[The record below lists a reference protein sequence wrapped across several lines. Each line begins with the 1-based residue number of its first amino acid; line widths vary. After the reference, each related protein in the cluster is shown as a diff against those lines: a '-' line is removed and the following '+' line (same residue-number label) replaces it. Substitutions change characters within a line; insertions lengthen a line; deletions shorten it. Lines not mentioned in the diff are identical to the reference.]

1 MVISLISESSG
12 LGKIKRYEL
21 VIFLLNFSK
30 MFLIIILGSIVFYSI
45 FLFLSDV
52 SSLKLSSI
60 SFKYEYTF
68 VILSFVVASWIPL
81 YLRWRLLCKNLGL
94 TISFRDD
101 FLIYVAG
108 FALSITPAKVGELLR
123 TQILR
128 NKSGI
133 QRTQTT
139 PLIFIEKFYD
149 LLGAVIISSIG
160 ILYFPQI
167 GIIVLGGLVLSIF
180 IFILFSSKI
189 TFDKSITIFSK
200 FKFTKK
206 FTEPLSKSHE
216 ILKTSTKIKI
226 FTPSVILSVLYWF
239 TISFAV
245 FFVLKAL
252 SIDSLGFAE
261 ITSTYA
267 SSLFLGALSF
277 LPGGLGITEASFSGL
292 LNLQGISLSMAV
304 VIVIIVRLFTLWFN
318 VVIGFI
324 ALKLVGGFSIKS
336 SN

>member
-1 MVISLISESSG
+1 MVISLISESIG

-21 VIFLLNFSK
+21 VIFSLNFTK
-30 MFLIIILGSIVFYSI
+30 MFLIIILSSIVFYSI

-52 SSLKLSSI
+52 SSLELSSV

-68 VILSFVVASWIPL
+68 VILIFVVASWIPL
-81 YLRWRLLCKNLGL
+81 YLRWRLLYKNLGL
-94 TISFRDD
+94 KIPFRDD
-101 FLIYVAG
+101 FLVYVAG

-128 NKSGI
+128 EKSGI

-149 LLGAVIISSIG
+149 LLGAVIASSIG
-160 ILYFPQI
+160 ILFFPQI
-167 GIIVLGGLVLSIF
+167 GIIVMGGFILSIT

-189 TFDKSITIFSK
+189 TFDKSIIVLSK

-206 FTEPLSKSHE
+206 FIEPLSKSHE
-216 ILKTSTKIKI
+216 ILKTSTKFKI
-226 FTPSVILSVLYWF
+226 FTPSIILSVLYWI
-239 TISFAV
+239 TISSAV
-245 FFVLKAL
+245 FYVLKSL
-252 SIDSLGFAE
+252 SIDSLGFVE
-261 ITSTYA
+261 IASTYA

-277 LPGGLGITEASFSGL
+277 LPGGLGIAEASFTGL

-324 ALKLVGGFSIKS
+324 ALKLVGGFSVKS

>member
-1 MVISLISESSG
+1 M
-12 LGKIKRYEL
+12 
-21 VIFLLNFSK
+21 NFSK
-30 MFLIIILGSIVFYSI
+30 MFLIIVLISIAFYSI
-45 FLFLSDV
+45 FLFLSDI
-52 SSLKLSSI
+52 SNLESNSI
-60 SFKYEYTF
+60 TFKYEYAPLILIF
-68 VILSFVVASWIPL
+68 VIISWIPL
-81 YLRWRLLCKNLGL
+81 YFRWRLLCKNLGL
-94 TISFRDD
+94 EIPFRSD
-101 FLIYVAG
+101 FLVYLAG
-108 FALSITPAKVGELLR
+108 LALYITPAKLGELLR
-123 TQILR
+123 SQILR
-128 NKSGI
+128 EKFGI

-139 PLIFIEKFYD
+139 PLLFIEKFYD
-149 LLGAVIISSIG
+149 LLGAVIASSIG

-167 GIIVLGGLVLSIF
+167 GIIVLGGFVLSIF

-189 TFDKSITIFSK
+189 TFDKSIIILSK

-216 ILKTSTKIKI
+216 ILRTSTKIKI
-226 FTPSVILSVLYWF
+226 LTPSIILSVLYWF
-239 TISFAV
+239 TISLAV

-261 ITSTYA
+261 IASTYA

-277 LPGGLGITEASFSGL
+277 LPGGLGIAEASFTGL

-324 ALKLVGGFSIKS
+324 ALKLVGGFSVKS

>member
-1 MVISLISESSG
+1 M
-12 LGKIKRYEL
+12 
-21 VIFLLNFSK
+21 NFSK
-30 MFLIIILGSIVFYSI
+30 MFLIIVLISIAFYSI
-45 FLFLSDV
+45 FLFLSDI
-52 SSLKLSSI
+52 SNLESNSI
-60 SFKYEYTF
+60 TFKYEYAPLILIF
-68 VILSFVVASWIPL
+68 VIISWIPL
-81 YLRWRLLCKNLGL
+81 YFRWRLLCKNLGL
-94 TISFRDD
+94 EIPFRSD
-101 FLIYVAG
+101 FLVYLAG
-108 FALSITPAKVGELLR
+108 LALYITPAKLGELLR
-123 TQILR
+123 SQILR
-128 NKSGI
+128 EKFGI

-139 PLIFIEKFYD
+139 PLLFIEKFYD
-149 LLGAVIISSIG
+149 LLGAVIASSIG

-167 GIIVLGGLVLSIF
+167 GIIVLGGFVLSIF

-189 TFDKSITIFSK
+189 TFDKSIIILSK

-216 ILKTSTKIKI
+216 ILRTSTKIKI
-226 FTPSVILSVLYWF
+226 LTPSIILSVLYWF
-239 TISFAV
+239 TISLAV

-261 ITSTYA
+261 IASTYA

-277 LPGGLGITEASFSGL
+277 LPGGLGIAEASFTGL

-324 ALKLVGGFSIKS
+324 ALKLAGGFSVKS
-336 SN
+336 SNS

>member
-1 MVISLISESSG
+1 M
-12 LGKIKRYEL
+12 
-21 VIFLLNFSK
+21 NFSK
-30 MFLIIILGSIVFYSI
+30 MFLIIVLGSILFYSI

-52 SSLKLSSI
+52 SSLELSSI
-60 SFKYEYTF
+60 SFKYDYTL

-94 TISFRDD
+94 KISFRDD
-101 FLIYVAG
+101 FLVYVAG

-149 LLGAVIISSIG
+149 LLGAVIASSIG

-167 GIIVLGGLVLSIF
+167 GIIVLGGFVLSIF

-189 TFDKSITIFSK
+189 TFDKSIIILSK

-216 ILKTSTKIKI
+216 ILRTSTKIKI
-226 FTPSVILSVLYWF
+226 LTPSIILSVLYWF
-239 TISFAV
+239 TISLAV

-261 ITSTYA
+261 IASTYA

-277 LPGGLGITEASFSGL
+277 LPGGLGIAEASFTGL

-324 ALKLVGGFSIKS
+324 ALKLVGGFSVKS

>member
-1 MVISLISESSG
+1 M
-12 LGKIKRYEL
+12 
-21 VIFLLNFSK
+21 NFSK
-30 MFLIIILGSIVFYSI
+30 MFLIIVLVSIAFYSI

-52 SSLKLSSI
+52 SSLELSSI

-68 VILSFVVASWIPL
+68 VILIFVVASWIPL

-94 TISFRDD
+94 KISFRDD
-101 FLIYVAG
+101 FLIYIAG

-128 NKSGI
+128 DKSGI

-149 LLGAVIISSIG
+149 LLGAVIVSSIG

-167 GIIVLGGLVLSIF
+167 GIIVIGGFVLSIV

-189 TFDKSITIFSK
+189 TFDKSIIILSK

-226 FTPSVILSVLYWF
+226 LAPSIILSVLYWL

-252 SIDSLGFAE
+252 SIDSLGFVE
-261 ITSTYA
+261 IASTYA

-277 LPGGLGITEASFSGL
+277 LPGGLGIAEASFTGL
-292 LNLQGISLSMAV
+292 LNLQGISLSMAAI
-304 VIVIIVRLFTLWFN
+304 IVIIVRLFTLWFG

-336 SN
+336 SNP

>member
-1 MVISLISESSG
+1 M
-12 LGKIKRYEL
+12 
-21 VIFLLNFSK
+21 NFSK
-30 MFLIIILGSIVFYSI
+30 MFLIIILGSIAFYSI
-45 FLFLSDV
+45 FLFLSDI
-52 SSLKLSSI
+52 SSLESYSI
-60 SFKYEYTF
+60 TFKYEYVF
-68 VILSFVVASWIPL
+68 IILIFVVVSWIPL
-81 YLRWRLLCKNLGL
+81 FLRWRLLCKNLGL
-94 TISFRDD
+94 NISFRVD
-101 FLIYVAG
+101 FLVYLAG

-128 NKSGI
+128 DKSGI

-149 LLGAVIISSIG
+149 LLGAVIASSIG

-167 GIIVLGGLVLSIF
+167 GIIVLGGLILSII
-180 IFILFSSKI
+180 IFILFSSKL
-189 TFDKSITIFSK
+189 TFDKSIIILSK

-206 FTEPLSKSHE
+206 FIEPLSKSHE
-216 ILKTSTKIKI
+216 ILKISTKTKI
-226 FTPSVILSVLYWF
+226 FIPSIILSVLYWLMV
-239 TISFAV
+239 SFAV
-245 FFVLKAL
+245 SYVLKAL

-261 ITSTYA
+261 IASTYA

-277 LPGGLGITEASFSGL
+277 LPGGLGITEGSFTGL

-304 VIVIIVRLFTLWFN
+304 VIVIIVRLFTLWFS

-336 SN
+336 SNS

>member
-1 MVISLISESSG
+1 M
-12 LGKIKRYEL
+12 
-21 VIFLLNFSK
+21 
-30 MFLIIILGSIVFYSI
+30 LGSIAFYSI
-45 FLFLSDV
+45 FLFLSDI
-52 SSLKLSSI
+52 SNLESSSI
-60 SFKYEYTF
+60 TFKYEYIPIILFF
-68 VILSFVVASWIPL
+68 VIISWIPL
-81 YLRWRLLCKNLGL
+81 YLRWRLLCKNLGIK
-94 TISFRDD
+94 ISLRDD
-101 FLIYVAG
+101 FLVYVAG

-128 NKSGI
+128 EKSGI

-149 LLGAVIISSIG
+149 LLGAVIASSIG

-167 GIIVLGGLVLSIF
+167 GIIILSGLILSII
-180 IFILFSSKI
+180 IFILFSSRI
-189 TFDKSITIFSK
+189 TFDKSIVILSK

-216 ILKTSTKIKI
+216 ILKTSTKLKI
-226 FTPSVILSVLYWF
+226 FTPSIILSVFYWF

-245 FFVLKAL
+245 FFVLKSL

-277 LPGGLGITEASFSGL
+277 LPGGLGIAEASFTGL

>member
-1 MVISLISESSG
+1 
-12 LGKIKRYEL
+12 
-21 VIFLLNFSK
+21 

-45 FLFLSDV
+45 FLFLSDI
-52 SSLKLSSI
+52 SSLESHSI
-60 SFKYEYTF
+60 SFKYEYVF
-68 VILSFVVASWIPL
+68 IILIFVVISWIPL
-81 YLRWRLLCKNLGL
+81 FFRWRLLCKNLGL
-94 TISFRDD
+94 NIPFRVD
-101 FLIYVAG
+101 FLVYVAG
-108 FALSITPAKVGELLR
+108 FTLSITPAKVGELLR

-128 NKSGI
+128 DKSGI

-149 LLGAVIISSIG
+149 LLGAIIASSIG

-167 GIIVLGGLVLSIF
+167 GIIVLGGLILSII

-189 TFDKSITIFSK
+189 TFDKSIIILSK

-206 FTEPLSKSHE
+206 FIEPLSKSHE
-216 ILKTSTKIKI
+216 ILKTSTRAKI
-226 FTPSVILSVLYWF
+226 FTPAIILSVLYWF

-245 FFVLKAL
+245 LYVLKAL

-261 ITSTYA
+261 IASTYA

-277 LPGGLGITEASFSGL
+277 LPGGLGITEGSFTGL

-304 VIVIIVRLFTLWFN
+304 VIVIIVRLFTLWFS

-336 SN
+336 SSS

>member
-1 MVISLISESSG
+1 
-12 LGKIKRYEL
+12 
-21 VIFLLNFSK
+21 

-45 FLFLSDV
+45 FLFLSDI
-52 SSLKLSSI
+52 SSLESHSI
-60 SFKYEYTF
+60 SFKYEYVF
-68 VILSFVVASWIPL
+68 IILIFVVISWIPL
-81 YLRWRLLCKNLGL
+81 FFRWRLLCKNLGL
-94 TISFRDD
+94 NIPFRVD
-101 FLIYVAG
+101 FLVYVAG

-128 NKSGI
+128 DKSGI

-149 LLGAVIISSIG
+149 LLGAVIASSIG

-167 GIIVLGGLVLSIF
+167 GIIVLAGLILSII

-189 TFDKSITIFSK
+189 TFDKSIIILSK

-206 FTEPLSKSHE
+206 FIEPLSKSHE
-216 ILKTSTKIKI
+216 ILKASTRAKI
-226 FTPSVILSVLYWF
+226 FTPAIILSALYWF

-245 FFVLKAL
+245 LYVLKAL
-252 SIDSLGFAE
+252 SIDSLGFTE
-261 ITSTYA
+261 IASTYA

-277 LPGGLGITEASFSGL
+277 LPGGLGITEGSFTGL
-292 LNLQGISLSMAV
+292 LNLQGISLSMAI
-304 VIVIIVRLFTLWFN
+304 VIVIIVRLFTLWFS

-336 SN
+336 SSS